1 MDIPY
6 QGELFS
12 ALAPLAWAVAVILFR
27 MGGDSTPPL
36 TLNLFK
42 NTVGLL
48 LLGITI
54 TAVGFEGVAETTW
67 TDALILMG
75 SGIIGV
81 AVADTLFFRA
91 LNSLGASQ
99 MGIVGTAY
107 PPTVL
112 LLGYLFLGDRFELI
126 QWLGVALVLGALV
139 LANLP
144 SRKQPGKESGSSSH
158 KQAVAIGML
167 SIVLLA
173 VGIVIAKTAL
183 DHTPVVWASILR
195 IGGAQAVLLPYCLLR
210 ADRRKQMAVFKPTI
224 RWKTILPGSV
234 AGTYLAYM
242 LWVGGMKYA
251 DVSTAA
257 VLNQTCVVYI
267 GVLAA
272 IFLRERLGPLKIAA
286 LLLGVAGSIFVVL
299 G

>member
-1 MDIPY
+1 MPY
-6 QGELFS
+6 QGEIYS
-12 ALAPLAWAVAVILFR
+12 ALAPLAWAVAVVLFR
-27 MGGDSTPPL
+27 MGGDNTPPL

-48 LLGITI
+48 LLGLTFWVI
-54 TAVGFEGVAETTW
+54 GFEGLAHTSW
-67 TDALILMG
+67 TDAVILIA
-75 SGIIGV
+75 SGILGV
-81 AVADTLFFRA
+81 AIADTLFFRA
-91 LNSLGASQ
+91 LNALGASQ

-112 LLGYLFLGDRFELI
+112 LLGFLFLGDRFELL

-144 SRKQPGKESGSSSH
+144 ARDSQKDGADAPPYR
-158 KQAVAIGML
+158 AMAIGLL

-183 DHTPVVWASILR
+183 DRTPVVWASILR

-210 ADRRKQMAVFKPTI
+210 SDRRQQMAVFKPTI
-224 RWKTILPGSV
+224 NWWTILPGSV

-242 LWVGGMKYA
+242 LWVGGMKYTN
-251 DVSTAA
+251 VSTAA
-257 VLNQTCVVYI
+257 VLNQTYVVYI
-267 GVLAA
+267 AVLAA
-272 IFLRERLGPLKIAA
+272 IFLRERLSPIKIVA
-286 LLLGVAGSIFVVL
+286 LLLGVAGSILVVL